1 MSVCMSFQVL
11 TQLGGCTNHS
21 RKEIKGSGVRLRS
34 IYPIYSSWGAGE
46 DSKLRIVSVDDC
58 QYRMLGW
65 VSLFALWD
73 TRSGHQYYCS
83 VRPV

>member
-21 RKEIKGSGVRLRS
+21 RKEIEGSGGRLRS
-34 IYPIYSSWGAGE
+34 IYPIYSYWG

-58 QYRMLGW
+58 QHRMLKW
-65 VSLFALWD
+65 VSIFTLWD
-73 TRSGHQYYCS
+73 TRSGQQCYFS
-83 VRPV
+83 VRPVK